1 MPRRFRLA
9 LRNAHRVALGVAPE
23 HLQKLADLR
32 AALAFVAQGEEH
44 DESQLLS
51 LGDLRRLKMSLVRC
65 TEG

>member
-1 MPRRFRLA
+1 MGF
-9 LRNAHRVALGVAPE
+9 APE

-51 LGDLRRLKMSLVRC
+51 LGDLRRLKMSLVKG